1 MITIG
6 RQIPFGLQKKKEEKD
21 KKLLEKYRRVFCLT
35 DEDGEKYVFELEGN
49 FSNWVRTKE
58 VFPAEIN
65 DKFIQAFIR
74 RLFEYEARQ
83 DSLMMDVLDL

>member
-1 MITIG
+1 MGRSTDLKDIT
-6 RQIPFGLQKKKEEKD
+6 QLKA
-21 KKLLEKYRRVFCLT
+21 
-35 DEDGEKYVFELEGN
+35 EGN